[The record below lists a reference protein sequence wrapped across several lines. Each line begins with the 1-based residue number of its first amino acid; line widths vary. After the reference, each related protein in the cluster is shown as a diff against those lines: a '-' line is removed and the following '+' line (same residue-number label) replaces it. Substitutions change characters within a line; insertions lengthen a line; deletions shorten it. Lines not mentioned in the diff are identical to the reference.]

1 VLRAGLLISLHYA
14 ERSPDTWTQSEDNCK
29 SGALED
35 TGGREER
42 PEQIL
47 YGSVLTKHCLT
58 L

>member
-1 VLRAGLLISLHYA
+1 MDTVRSLLQK
-14 ERSPDTWTQSEDNCK
+14 DK
-29 SGALED
+29 SGALEI